1 MTDTIVLGAGIVGVC
16 VAIHLQR
23 RGRNVLLVDRREPG
37 RETSYGNAGI
47 IQREGVRP
55 HAFPRDLGELLRIAS
70 KQGLATRYDL
80 EALPKYAPAFARYWW
95 NSAPARY
102 RKIVADYAPLI
113 AQSTNEHADLIAAAG
128 AEKLIEKKGFMLLFR
143 TEARRDAAFADA
155 DGDARDYGV
164 GIAKLDAA
172 QVATMEPALRLPMV
186 GALHWTA
193 PWTVR
198 DPGGLVDAYAALF
211 KRLGG
216 TIAVGDAGTLENSGP
231 GWTVRTADGPA
242 SAAEAVLALGPW
254 ADEAT
259 RRLGYRFPLFI
270 KRGYHRE
277 YREMPGGALNR
288 PVLDV
293 EVGYLLAPMQRGIR
307 LTTGAE
313 FARHDAPGNATQIE
327 GTEAIARQ
335 LITLGER
342 LDPDPWLGARPCTPD
357 MKPIIGRAPNH
368 PNLWFAFGH
377 AHHGLTL
384 GAVTGRLLAEQIM
397 GETPFVNALPFSAER
412 FMTRS

>member
-1 MTDTIVLGAGIVGVC
+1 MTDTLVLGAGIVGVC

-23 RGRNVLLVDRREPG
+23 RGRNVLLIDRREPG
-37 RETSYGNAGI
+37 RETSCGNAGI

-55 HAFPRDLGELLRIAS
+55 HTFPRDLGELLRIAS

-80 EALPKYAPAFARYWW
+80 AALPRYAPAFARYWW
-95 NSAPARY
+95 HSAPERY

-113 AQSTNEHADLIAAAG
+113 AHSTDEHAELIAAAG
-128 AEKLIEKKGFMLLFR
+128 AEELIERKGFMLLFR

-172 QVATMEPALRLPMV
+172 EVTAMEPALHAPMV

-198 DPGGLVDAYAALF
+198 DPGGLVEAYAALF

-216 TIAVGDAGTLENSGP
+216 TIAIGDASTLQSSGP
-231 GWTVRTADGPA
+231 EWTVSTADGPA
-242 SAAEAVLALGPW
+242 SAAEVVLALGPW

-277 YREMPGGALNR
+277 YREVPGGALNR

-293 EVGYLLAPMQRGIR
+293 EMGYLLAPMRRGIR

-313 FARHDAPGNATQIE
+313 FSRHDAPRNDTQIE

-335 LITLGER
+335 LIALGDR
-342 LDPDPWLGARPCTPD
+342 LDRDPWLGARPCTPD
-357 MKPIIGRAPNH
+357 MKPIIGRAPHH

-384 GAVTGRLLAEQIM
+384 GAVTGRLLAEQIT
-397 GETPFVNALPFSAER
+397 GETPFVNALPFSAGR
-412 FMTRS
+412 FMTHP